1 MSDSPQ
7 VVLLTGVT
15 GQDGSYLAE
24 RLVAEGHEVH
34 GLVFRSDESEV
45 VDGVTAH
52 PGDLTEFDELRGLVR
67 QVRPDLVFN
76 LAGISSVATSW
87 EQPVL
92 TAQTTGVAAVALL
105 DACWSEQDRSGREV
119 RFLQASSAEI
129 FGQADRSPQDESTP
143 VCPVNPY
150 GAAKAFAHHGTRVY
164 RERGLHASSVILFN
178 HESPRRP
185 PTFVTRKITSGV
197 AAIARGDQEVLA
209 LGNLDARR
217 DWGWA
222 PDYVDAMIRAVR
234 HDVAGDYVVA
244 TGEARTVGEF
254 VEAAFRH
261 AGISDWTPH
270 VTQDSRFMR
279 PVDATLLCGDATRA
293 RTVLGWRPTVT
304 FTEIVGRMV
313 DSDLAEQA

>member
-1 MSDSPQ
+1 VSDSTQ
-7 VVLLTGVT
+7 VVLVTGVT

-34 GLVFRSDESEV
+34 GLVFRSDESTAP
-45 VDGVTAH
+45 DGVTTHA
-52 PGDLTEFDELRGLVR
+52 GDLTEFDALADLVR
-67 QVRPDLVFN
+67 EVSPDLVFN

-105 DACWSEQDRSGREV
+105 DACWSEQERRGEQV

-143 VCPVNPY
+143 VRPVNPY
-150 GAAKAFAHHGTRVY
+150 GAAKAYAHHATSVY
-164 RERGLHASSVILFN
+164 RERGLHASSLILFN

-197 AAIARGDQEVLA
+197 AAIVRGEQDALA

-222 PDYVDAMIRAVR
+222 PDYVDAMVRAVR
-234 HDVAGDYVVA
+234 HDVADEYVVA
-244 TGEARTVGEF
+244 TGEAHSVGEF
-254 VEAAFRH
+254 VEAAFAH
-261 AGISDWTPH
+261 AGIRDWARV
-270 VTQDSRFMR
+270 VTQDERFMR
-279 PVDATLLCGDATRA
+279 PVDATLLCGDAGRA
-293 RTVLGWRPTVT
+293 RSVLGWRTTLT
-304 FTEIVGRMV
+304 FPEIVGRMV
-313 DSDLAEQA
+313 DADLAERA

>member
-1 MSDSPQ
+1 VTNSPQ
-7 VVLLTGVT
+7 VVLVTGVT

-34 GLVFRSDESEV
+34 GLVFRSDESDV
-45 VDGVTAH
+45 VDGVTTH
-52 PGDLTEFDELRGLVR
+52 PGDLREFEELHALVR
-67 QVRPDLVFN
+67 DVAPDVVFN
-76 LAGISSVATSW
+76 LAGISSVAASW
-87 EQPVL
+87 DQPVL

-105 DACWSEQDRSGREV
+105 DACWSEQERRGQQV

-129 FGQADRSPQDESTP
+129 FGQADLSPQDESTP
-143 VCPVNPY
+143 VRPMNPY

-185 PTFVTRKITSGV
+185 PSFVTRKITSGI
-197 AAIARGDQEVLA
+197 AALARGDQEVLA

-234 HDVAGDYVVA
+234 HTTADDYVVA
-244 TGEARTVGEF
+244 TGEAHSVEEF
-254 VEAAFRH
+254 VEAAFVH
-261 AGISDWTPH
+261 AGISDWAPL
-270 VTQDSRFMR
+270 VTQDARFMR
-279 PVDATLLCGDATRA
+279 PVDATILCGDASHAQTA
-293 RTVLGWRPTVT
+293 LGWRPTLT
-304 FTEIVGRMV
+304 FPEIVGRMV
-313 DSDLAEQA
+313 DADLGTRG